1 MRRVVVMLALALAAP
16 AARAEPPLPFQPG
29 EQMDFA
35 VAWLHIPTGKA
46 RLSLGKAEGGIWP
59 MILQARTDGLA
70 SIADVRQ
77 HLVSYWDPATRL
89 PRGSD
94 LQAVE
99 LGYRHTD
106 RSRFDR
112 AAGKVVVSVQ
122 GRSLSEKTL
131 DAPRDAHDF
140 MSAFLFLR
148 LQPLAPGTKLEIP
161 VFATDKTF
169 TLVAEVLGREDLEVP
184 AGRFPTVQVRIQ
196 TSFEGKFR
204 TNRDSI
210 MWLSDDA
217 RHLLVQ
223 ASADFAVGSLVAKLT
238 AYSPGAELAAA
249 R

>member
-1 MRRVVVMLALALAAP
+1 MRRVLALLALTLVAP
-16 AARAEPPLPFQPG
+16 ARAAEPLPFQPG

-46 RLSLGKAEGGIWP
+46 RLALGKAEGGIWP
-59 MILQARTDGLA
+59 MVLQARTDGLA
-70 SIADVRQ
+70 SLADVRQ

-112 AAGKVVVSVQ
+112 PNGKVFVSVQ
-122 GRSLSEKTL
+122 GRSLSEQTL
-131 DAPRDAHDF
+131 DVPPDVHDF
-140 MSAFLFLR
+140 MSAFLWLR
-148 LQPLAPGTKLEIP
+148 LQPLAPGMRLEIP

-169 TLVAEVLGREDLEVP
+169 TLVAEVLGREALEVP
-184 AGRFPTVQVRIQ
+184 AGRFATVRVRIQ

-210 MWLSDDA
+210 LWLSDDA

-223 ASADFAVGSLVAKLT
+223 ASADFAVGSLVAQLS
-238 AYSPGAELAAA
+238 AYAPGAELASA